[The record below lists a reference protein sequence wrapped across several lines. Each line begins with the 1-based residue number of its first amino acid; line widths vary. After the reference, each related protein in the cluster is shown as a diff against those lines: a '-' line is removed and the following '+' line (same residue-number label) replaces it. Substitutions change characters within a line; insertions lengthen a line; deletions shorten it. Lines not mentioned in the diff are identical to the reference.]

1 MSLNVRP
8 IVSALLRNRTG
19 ALLVALQI
27 AIALAVL
34 ANAVFI
40 VMQRVEKIGSPTG
53 LDIENTFVVSSSGFG
68 SGFQSVPSIRED
80 LDYLRHLDGVVAATP
95 VNSVPLG
102 GSCNQRPV
110 SAKPDDRQISRSGNL
125 FEVDEQGVDTLG
137 VQLVAGRAFRRDEI
151 LPPITKENASA
162 WVPQIIVTRA
172 YARYLF
178 PDGSDALGKTVY
190 DPLGHSATIIGV
202 MANMHGSCGNVSGGL
217 GHADYV
223 FLAPRLPF
231 TFNGSVYYLVRV
243 KPGQRD
249 ALITVAERHL
259 GISNPNR
266 VIDWV
271 RSLQSFKDRTFRD
284 DRNMGIFLV
293 TVTGLLL
300 AITSLGIFG
309 LATFNVSVRTKQIG
323 TRRAVGA
330 RRVDIVRYFMVEN
343 ALITT
348 AGIVVGC
355 AFALGV
361 GYWLSLQYQLPRLD
375 LYYLVGG
382 LLALWAIGQLA
393 VWQPARKASAIS
405 PSVATR
411 TV

>member
-1 MSLNVRP
+1 MSLNIRP
-8 IVSALLRNRTG
+8 IICALVRNRTG
-19 ALLVALQI
+19 AVLVALQI

-40 VMQRVEKIGSPTG
+40 VMQRVEKIAAPTG
-53 LDIENTFVVSSSGFG
+53 LDIENTFVVSSLGFG

-80 LDYLRHLDGVVAATP
+80 LDYLRRLDGVIAATS

-102 GSCNQRPV
+102 GSCSQRPV
-110 SAKPDDRQISRSGNL
+110 SAKPDDRHVSLSGNV

-137 VQLVAGRAFRRDEI
+137 VQLASGRAFRRDEI
-151 LPPITKENASA
+151 LPPLTKEDASA
-162 WVPQIIVTRA
+162 WVPQVIVSQA

-178 PDGSDALGKTVY
+178 PDGGDALGKTVY
-190 DPLGHSATIIGV
+190 DALGHAAMIIGI
-202 MANMHGSCGNVSGGL
+202 MANMHGSCGSFGRP
-217 GHADYV
+217 DYV
-223 FLAPRLPF
+223 FLEPRLPHAF
-231 TFNGSVYYLVRV
+231 SGSVYYLVRT

-249 ALITVAERHL
+249 SLMTVAERHL
-259 GISNPNR
+259 GVSNPNR
-266 VIDWV
+266 VIDWI
-271 RSLQSFKDRTFRD
+271 RTLQSFKDGSFRD

-309 LATFNVSVRTKQIG
+309 LATFNVNVRTKQIG
-323 TRRAVGA
+323 TRRAIGA

-348 AGIVVGC
+348 VGIVVGC
-355 AFALGV
+355 GLALGV

-375 LYYLVGG
+375 LYYIVGG
-382 LLALWAIGQLA
+382 MLAIWTIGQLA